1 MAGRSP
7 EGPRWVES
15 RFGILGGH
23 RACMHDNEFGWAA
36 HVPIIPAGGTLSR
49 ATASW
54 TALSNTSPVPGS
66 FVR

>member
-23 RACMHDNEFGWAA
+23 RACMHDNEFG
-36 HVPIIPAGGTLSR
+36 
-49 ATASW
+49 
-54 TALSNTSPVPGS
+54 
-66 FVR
+66 